1 MWEYFH
7 ELTTPVPL
15 KFKATI
21 YGIHAVYGC
30 LAISRSHTSP
40 YGPFYGSFP
49 QSRVPTGEEVT
60 SEAEKV
66 RLGPPPENCWDTILS
81 SSVRVLWVPGHNNP
95 ALYLFCHSDG
105 PLLHINI
112 YGGWNKLLISSTWYL
127 DIKQNTILCLKWCLL
142 LAAECCPPI

>member
-1 MWEYFH
+1 MFSHLEEPHQSLWS
-7 ELTTPVPL
+7 LLWIVSSVP
-15 KFKATI
+15 F
-21 YGIHAVYGC
+21 
-30 LAISRSHTSP
+30 
-40 YGPFYGSFP
+40 
-49 QSRVPTGEEVT
+49 PTGEEVT

-112 YGGWNKLLISSTWYL
+112 YGG
-127 DIKQNTILCLKWCLL
+127 
-142 LAAECCPPI
+142 